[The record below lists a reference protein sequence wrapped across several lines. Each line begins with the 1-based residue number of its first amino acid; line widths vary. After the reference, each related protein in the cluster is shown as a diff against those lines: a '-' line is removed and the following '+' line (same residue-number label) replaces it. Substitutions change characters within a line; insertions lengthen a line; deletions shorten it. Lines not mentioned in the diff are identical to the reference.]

1 LFDEIVIFIPLAHVD
16 VDQISLCVDELLG
29 GDAVC
34 LDAWLA
40 QAWNDSLVASTGFA
54 SGGASPMAVC
64 LMIRCYCF
72 AVPY

>member
-40 QAWNDSLVASTGFA
+40 KLG
-54 SGGASPMAVC
+54 
-64 LMIRCYCF
+64 MIRWSPRLVLHLEVLLRWLY
-72 AVPY
+72 A